1 MFFKCLVVLLV
12 MCCAL
17 MRTALAAPPT
27 ESELQSGGAKRLTS
41 DEIRALHADRTVYHT
56 NVVAGKGTPMWY
68 GADGM
73 RAFRA
78 GQRLFQGEWV
88 ARDDA
93 RCEETIAGPVVCMTV
108 YQRGNEWA
116 VCDPREAPE
125 CRWRIEKTV
134 PGDVERL
141 GKRP

>member
-1 MFFKCLVVLLV
+1 MIFKYLVLLAAF
-12 MCCAL
+12 CAL
-17 MRTALAAPPT
+17 VQTALAAPPT

-41 DEIRALHADRTVYHT
+41 DEIRVLHADRTVYHT
-56 NVVAGKGTPMWY
+56 NIVAGKSIPMWY
-68 GADGM
+68 GADGV
-73 RAFRA
+73 RALRA
-78 GQRLFQGEWV
+78 SQRLFQGEWV
-88 ARDDA
+88 ARNDA

-108 YQRGNEWA
+108 YQQGDAWV

-134 PGDVERL
+134 PGEVERL